1 MCPWPWQNDSQEC
14 KHLIKYDGK
23 RIEVSG
29 ISFQGFELGKA
40 SIEPTLLQ
48 AVSHA
53 LMLLDA
59 SQFHLCE
66 AVKGAPDEETRKK
79 YYDVMMNDKIRG
91 QDIIMG
97 LAVLTLNPESKQV
110 EDALTKMLLQN
121 HNRALELEGEKVAI
135 QQELTEVSSPN
146 SIEIGENKFQAK
158 VTEIEKS
165 LPSRAE
171 EFKKINTQ
179 PVKEIDHIGLF
190 HLLNDKFNK
199 EEIKTISF
207 EFKIDYDDLAGDS
220 KQAKARELI
229 LYLKRRDKLD
239 GFYNFLIDYLTK
251 RG

>member
-1 MCPWPWQNDSQEC
+1 MQAFDP
-14 KHLIKYDGK
+14 IRRK

-66 AVKGAPDEETRKK
+66 ALKGAPDEETRKK

-97 LAVLTLNPESKQV
+97 LAVFTLNPESKQV

-158 VTEIEKS
+158 VNEIEKS
-165 LPSRAE
+165 FPSRAE

-207 EFKIDYDDLAGDS
+207 EFKIDYDDLAGDT
-220 KQAKARELI
+220 KQAKLE
-229 LYLKRRDKLD
+229 
-239 GFYNFLIDYLTK
+239 N
-251 RG
+251 

>member
-1 MCPWPWQNDSQEC
+1 
-14 KHLIKYDGK
+14 
-23 RIEVSG
+23 
-29 ISFQGFELGKA
+29 
-40 SIEPTLLQ
+40 
-48 AVSHA
+48 
-53 LMLLDA
+53 MLLDA

-66 AVKGAPDEETRKK
+66 AVKGAPDEETIRK

-121 HNRALELEGEKVAI
+121 HNRALELEEEKVAVH
-135 QQELTEVSSPN
+135 QELTEVNSPN
-146 SIEIGENKFQAK
+146 SIEIGENRFQAK
-158 VTEIEKS
+158 VNEIEKS
-165 LPSRAE
+165 LPSRTE
-171 EFKKINTQ
+171 DFKKINTQ
-179 PVKEIDHIGLF
+179 PVTEIDHIGLF

-199 EEIKTISF
+199 EEIKTLSF
-207 EFKIDYDDLAGDS
+207 EFKIDYDDLAGDT

-229 LYLKRRDKLD
+229 LYLNRRNKLD